1 VPAMS
6 TTMSHNELF
15 QPGRAARAAARIR
28 HHVLD
33 QQLADGVNPADRS
46 LRAAR
51 AAELTKRS
59 SRERV
64 AGEIEQLVRFPDE
77 SHRLRVGPHP
87 VATHVN
93 RDALLQLADLL
104 HGGAAVSIRGLARL
118 QIALT
123 DGTGPL
129 YTDRD
134 GRALTREL
142 EQIYAALIG

>member
-1 VPAMS
+1 M
-6 TTMSHNELF
+6 TTHEPF
-15 QPGRAARAAARIR
+15 TPGLAARAAARIR
-28 HHVLD
+28 HHLLD
-33 QQLADGVNPADRS
+33 QQLAEGADPRDR

-51 AAELTKRS
+51 AVELTKRT

-64 AGEIEQLVRFPDE
+64 ADEIEQLLRFPDE
-77 SHRLRVGPHP
+77 PHRLRVGPHSA
-87 VATHVN
+87 ATYVN
-93 RDALLQLADLL
+93 HDALQQLADLL
-104 HGGAAVSIRGLARL
+104 RSETPLQVRGLARL

-142 EQIYAALIG
+142 ERVQAALIG

>member
-1 VPAMS
+1 MA
-6 TTMSHNELF
+6 TTMTSHELF
-15 QPGRAARAAARIR
+15 KPGLTARAAARIR
-28 HHVLD
+28 HRLLD
-33 QQLADGVNPADRS
+33 EQLAAGASPADRPQ
-46 LRAAR
+46 RAAR

-64 AGEIEQLVRFPDE
+64 AEEIEQLLRFPE
-77 SHRLRVGPHP
+77 EPHTLRVGPHP

-93 RDALLQLADLL
+93 RDELQWLAELLRGDAPL
-104 HGGAAVSIRGLARL
+104 HVRGLARL

-134 GRALTREL
+134 GRALAREL
-142 EQIYAALIG
+142 DQVHTALIG

>member
-1 VPAMS
+1 MS
-6 TTMSHNELF
+6 TMSRNELF
-15 QPGRAARAAARIR
+15 QPGLAARAAARIR

-33 QQLADGVNPADRS
+33 QRLAGGANPTNRPQLV
-46 LRAAR
+46 AR
-51 AAELTKRS
+51 ATELTRRS

-64 AGEIEQLVRFPDE
+64 ASEIDQLLRFPDE

-87 VATHVN
+87 LATDVN
-93 RDALLQLADLL
+93 RDEFQRLAELLRSDVPLT
-104 HGGAAVSIRGLARL
+104 VRGLARL

-134 GRALTREL
+134 GRALMREL
-142 EQIYAALIG
+142 EQVHSALIG